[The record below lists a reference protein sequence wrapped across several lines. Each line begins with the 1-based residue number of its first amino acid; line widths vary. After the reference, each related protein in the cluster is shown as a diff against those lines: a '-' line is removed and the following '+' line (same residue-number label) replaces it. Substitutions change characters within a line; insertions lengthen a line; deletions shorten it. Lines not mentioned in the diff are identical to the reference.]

1 MQWEHILFAGN
12 STTSSAAFNSRPLN
26 SKRTTSFSAKKESA
40 HNNRRKH
47 TSMAKLLLLPS
58 LVPKQALQFGVTLN
72 ETCEGKKKKK
82 RKKKTPK
89 IESKVL

>member
-1 MQWEHILFAGN
+1 
-12 STTSSAAFNSRPLN
+12 
-26 SKRTTSFSAKKESA
+26 
-40 HNNRRKH
+40 
-47 TSMAKLLLLPS
+47 MAKLLLLPS
-58 LVPKQALQFGVTLN
+58 LVQKQALQFGVTLN